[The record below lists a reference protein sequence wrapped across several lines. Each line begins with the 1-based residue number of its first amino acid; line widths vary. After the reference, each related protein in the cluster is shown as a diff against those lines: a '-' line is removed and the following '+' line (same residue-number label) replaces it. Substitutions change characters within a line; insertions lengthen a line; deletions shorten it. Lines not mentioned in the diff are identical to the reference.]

1 MTKWCNVRKRE
12 IDGSNRLRNR
22 GEYMNMILMWGT
34 SVTKWWGNKV
44 RCMNVKIMNKW
55 NTICKRGIMS
65 KIKYVMWM
73 WKWYLIKICRWVKKI
88 VSNEICLQD
97 GKMIPYKI
105 CLQGGKM
112 IANEICSGKMI
123 PF

>member
-1 MTKWCNVRKRE
+1 MTKWWNVRKRE
-12 IDGSNRLRNR
+12 IDGSMWLRNR
-22 GEYMNMILMWGT
+22 GEYMNMIMMWGT
-34 SVTKWWGNKV
+34 SVAKWWVNKV
-44 RCMNVKIMNKW
+44 RCKNVKIINKW

-88 VSNEICLQD
+88 VSNEI
-97 GKMIPYKI
+97 Y
-105 CLQGGKM
+105 LQGGKM
-112 IANEICSGKMI
+112 IANEIYSGKMI